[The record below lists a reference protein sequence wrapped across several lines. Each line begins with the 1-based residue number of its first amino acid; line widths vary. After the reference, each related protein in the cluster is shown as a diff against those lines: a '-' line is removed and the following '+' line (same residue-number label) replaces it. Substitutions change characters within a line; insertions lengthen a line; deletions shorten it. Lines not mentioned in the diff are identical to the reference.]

1 MTGDDTRIQEVES
14 RIAKL
19 EQTVYQNHVQQNQN
33 ARELAAQISQVQ
45 TNVDQQGRAFQA
57 HLDEKLDNQ
66 LACQEKSNWMTGRAD
81 RSFWGVEAYQGIMCW
96 SIFFWCTVAS

>member
-66 LACQEKSNWMTGRAD
+66 LSQIEALLAK
-81 RSFWGVEAYQGIMCW
+81 RSRTE
-96 SIFFWCTVAS
+96 